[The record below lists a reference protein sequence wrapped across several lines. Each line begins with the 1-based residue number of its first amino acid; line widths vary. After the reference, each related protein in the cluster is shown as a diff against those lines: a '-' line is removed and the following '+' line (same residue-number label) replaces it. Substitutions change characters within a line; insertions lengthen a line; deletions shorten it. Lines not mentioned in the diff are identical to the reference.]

1 MTEPG
6 KESWPIA
13 GSFLAAL
20 DAAERQVLLQG
31 STRRWF
37 AAQTALFHQGDPSTH
52 ILILLVG
59 WIKAF
64 STSRTGYEALLAI
77 RGPGDVIGEL
87 SALDGKARSAT
98 VLTLGPVE
106 VAVLPAEQFMTLL
119 GRRPQLAIA
128 LLGYLAGRLRE
139 ADRRRLEFG
148 ALSVSERL
156 VRRLL
161 ELTELH
167 GTAEPG
173 RIVIDIPLSQRELA
187 GSVGA
192 SREAVARVL
201 KILRERQVVIT
212 QRQRIVVLQ
221 PQVLRSIAG
230 FAPTDAEVVMR
241 PLQHP

>member
-1 MTEPG
+1 MSESG
-6 KESWPIA
+6 NDSWPVA

-20 DAAERQVLLQG
+20 GADEREVFLRD

-52 ILILLVG
+52 VLVVLVG
-59 WIKAF
+59 WVKA
-64 STSRTGYEALLAI
+64 SAISRGGYEALLAI
-77 RGPGDVIGEL
+77 RGPGDIIGEL
-87 SALDGKARSAT
+87 SAFDGKVRSAT

-106 VAVLPAEQFMTLL
+106 VAVLSSEHFITLL
-119 GRRPQLAIA
+119 GRRPQLAIT
-128 LLGYLAGRLRE
+128 LFGYLADRLRE

-156 VRRLL
+156 VRRLV
-161 ELTELH
+161 ELVESH
-167 GTAEPG
+167 GTAESG
-173 RIVIDIPLSQRELA
+173 RIVLDIPLSQRELA

-201 KILRERQVVIT
+201 KLLRERHIVIT
-212 QRQRIVVLQ
+212 QRQRIVVVQ

-230 FAPTDAEVVMR
+230 LVNPDTEVPVR
-241 PLQHP
+241 PPHRP